1 MPAELL
7 AGAASVIVTPDLG
20 CPLAGFD
27 ARKGV
32 AEKVHDDLFARA
44 LVLDDGVTCVA
55 IVSVEILGVSKPFA
69 DWVRM
74 EVERRTGIPSQNVV
88 LSATHT
94 HCAPVTL
101 NHFFNQGQA
110 LDESYLNRLACG
122 IVSSVTSA
130 FESRKPGRLRTGFVP
145 VEGIAVNRRT
155 ENGLPIDDS
164 AGLLLLEDLDGKPMA
179 VSIFYPCHTT
189 TLGPNTLEIT
199 ADFPYY
205 TIERLKQELRPQ
217 VEVLYFNGAEGDLS
231 VGHKSDL
238 SAVGIIVPNR
248 TFERAKIL
256 GDRLADAVLNGIPG
270 LMPEMGELRIE
281 TDAAQLPLKSYA
293 PICEM
298 KTRREQT
305 RQQMDEAE
313 SSGLPESDQI
323 RLKQASLFS
332 RIEEYYA
339 LLSDGLSEPKLLES
353 ELTAIRIGNTVL
365 LSLPGEVFVGI
376 ALAIRERSPFPKT
389 MFLGLAND
397 YIGYV
402 PTKEAN
408 ASLGYEVVASRVT
421 READAILTNA
431 AVGLLERLNT
441 R

>member
-1 MPAELL
+1 MPAELR
-7 AGAASVIVTPDLG
+7 AGAASVIITPDLG

-44 LVLDDGVTCVA
+44 LVLDDGVTRVA
-55 IVSVEILGVSKPFA
+55 LVSVEVLGVSKPFA
-69 DWVRM
+69 DRVRA
-74 EVERRTGIPSQNVV
+74 EVERRTGIPAAHVI
-88 LSATHT
+88 LTATHT

-110 LDESYLNRLACG
+110 LDEVYLDRLASG
-122 IVSSVTSA
+122 IIASVVSA
-130 FESRKPGRLRTGFVP
+130 YEARKPRRLRTGFVP
-145 VEGIAVNRRT
+145 VEGVAVNRRT
-155 ENGLPIDDS
+155 QDGLPIDDS
-164 AGLLLLEDLDGKPMA
+164 AGVLLVEDLDGKPSA

-205 TIERLKQELRPQ
+205 TIQNLKQKLGPE
-217 VEVLYFNGAEGDLS
+217 VEILYFNGAEGDLS

-238 SAVGIIVPNR
+238 SAVGIIAPNR
-248 TFERAKIL
+248 TFERAKEL
-256 GDRLADAVLNGIPG
+256 GDRLAVAVATG
-270 LMPEMGELRIE
+270 LSSLLPETGALRVE
-281 TDAAQLPLKSYA
+281 STEALLPLKRYA
-293 PICEM
+293 SVVEM
-298 KTRREQT
+298 KRRREQAGERMQDAE
-305 RQQMDEAE
+305 RQ
-313 SSGLPESDQI
+313 GLPDRDRI
-323 RLKQASLFS
+323 LLKQASLFS

-339 LLSDGLSEPKLLES
+339 LLADGLPEPKLLNA
-353 ELTAIRIGNTVL
+353 ELTAVRIGSTAL

-376 ALAIRERSPFPKT
+376 SLSIRKRSPFART

-408 ASLGYEVVASRVT
+408 VSLGYEVVASRVT
-421 READAILTNA
+421 PEADAVLTEA
-431 AVGLLERLNT
+431 AVGLLERLNQQ
-441 R
+441 

>member
-44 LVLDDGVTCVA
+44 LVLDDGSRCVA
-55 IVSVEILGVSKPFA
+55 LVSVEVLGVSKPFA
-69 DWVRM
+69 DRVRA
-74 EVERRTGIPSQNVV
+74 EVERRTGIPACHVI

-110 LDESYLNRLACG
+110 LDEQYLDRLASG
-122 IVSSVTSA
+122 IVASVASA
-130 FESRKPGRLRTGFVP
+130 YGVRKPRRLRTGFVA
-145 VEGIAVNRRT
+145 VEGVAVNRRT
-155 ENGLPIDDS
+155 QDGLPIDES
-164 AGLLLLEDLDGKPMA
+164 AGVLLVEDFDGTPAA

-205 TIERLKQELRPQ
+205 TIQNLNQRLGPE

-238 SAVGIIVPNR
+238 SAVGVIAPNR
-248 TFERAKIL
+248 TFERAKEL
-256 GDRLADAVLNGIPG
+256 GDRLADSVSAG
-270 LMPEMGELRIE
+270 LGGLRQE
-281 TDAAQLPLKSYA
+281 TGALRVDAIVASLPLKNYA
-293 PICEM
+293 PVSEM
-298 KTRREQT
+298 RSRRELAGE
-305 RQQMDEAE
+305 RINGAE
-313 SSGLPESDQI
+313 RSGLPDRDQI
-323 RLKQASLFS
+323 LLKQESLFS

-339 LLSDGLSEPKLLES
+339 LLSDGLPEPRLLEA
-353 ELTAIRIGNTVL
+353 ELTALRIGDTAL

-376 ALAIRERSPFPKT
+376 SLSIRNRSPFART

-402 PTKEAN
+402 PTKEAS

-421 READAILTNA
+421 PEADAVLTDA
-431 AVGLLERLNT
+431 AVGLLERLN
-441 R
+441 RL

>member
-1 MPAELL
+1 MQAELL

-32 AEKVHDDLFARA
+32 AEKVHDDLFART
-44 LVLDDGVTCVA
+44 LVLDDGTTQVA
-55 IVSVEILGVSKPFA
+55 LVSVEVLGVSKPFA
-69 DWVRM
+69 YRVRA
-74 EVERRTGIPSQNVV
+74 EVERRTGIPATNVI

-101 NHFFNQGQA
+101 NHFFNQGQP
-110 LDESYLNRLACG
+110 LDETYLDRLASR
-122 IVSSVTSA
+122 IVSSVVSA
-130 FESRKPGRLRTGFVP
+130 NEARKPRRLRTGFVT
-145 VEGIAVNRRT
+145 VEGVAVNRRT
-155 ENGLPIDDS
+155 EDGLPVDNS
-164 AGLLLLEDLDGKPMA
+164 AGVLLVEELDGTPAA

-205 TIERLKQELRPQ
+205 TIQNLKQKLGSPTEI
-217 VEVLYFNGAEGDLS
+217 LYFNGAEGDLS

-238 SAVGIIVPNR
+238 SAVGIIAPNR
-248 TFERAKIL
+248 TFERAKEL
-256 GDRLADAVLNGIPG
+256 GDKLAVAVSAG
-270 LMPEMGELRIE
+270 LAGLHPETGKLRVE
-281 TDAAQLPLKSYA
+281 STQAPLPLKRYA
-293 PICEM
+293 PISEM
-298 KTRREQT
+298 KRQREQAGQ
-305 RQQMDEAE
+305 RMNEAE
-313 SSGLPESDQI
+313 NQGLPNREKI
-323 RLKQASLFS
+323 LAKQASLFS

-339 LLSDGLSEPKLLES
+339 LLSEGLPEPMRLEA
-353 ELTAIRIGNTVL
+353 ELTAIRIGETAL

-376 ALAIRERSPFPKT
+376 SLNIRGRSPFVKT

-421 READAILTNA
+421 PEADAILTDA
-431 AVGLLERLNT
+431 AIGLLEQLDRQ
-441 R
+441 